1 MFGFF
6 VFVSMISREH
16 AGKEEKTMDR
26 NKDIILVTGATGQQ
40 GGVVARRLLLKG
52 FNVRAMTRKP
62 ESEKAR
68 ALAAL
73 GAEVIKG
80 DLDDPGSLERVL
92 EGVWGTFAVQNTW
105 EAGVV
110 REEEQGKRFAEIAR
124 KKGVHHYVYSSVG
137 SAHRGTSIPHF
148 DNKWRIEQ
156 TVRSLGFPSYTILR
170 PVFFMENFA
179 SPWFKPGL
187 LEGKLVIGLKPS
199 TRLQMIAVDD
209 IGKFGLLAFE
219 QYGKLNRVELDIAG
233 DELTMPEVARIL
245 GSAVGKK
252 IEYVEV
258 PKEEVRK
265 ASEDYAL
272 MLEWFD
278 RVGYNVD
285 IPGLEKRYGIG
296 LTKFKEWAD
305 LTHKVLKA
313 A

>member
-1 MFGFF
+1 
-6 VFVSMISREH
+6 
-16 AGKEEKTMDR
+16 MDR
-26 NKDIILVTGATGQQ
+26 SRDIILVSGATGNQ
-40 GGVVARRLLLKG
+40 GGVVARHLLSKG
-52 FNVRAMTRKP
+52 FKVRAMTRKP

-73 GAEVIKG
+73 GAEVTMG
-80 DLDDPGSLERVL
+80 DLDDPASLERVL
-92 EGVWGTFAVQNTW
+92 GGVWGAFAVQNTW

-124 KKGVHHYVYSSVG
+124 KGGVHHYVYSSVG
-137 SAHRGTSIPHF
+137 SAHRSTGIPHF

-187 LEGKLVIGLKPS
+187 LEGKLMIGIKPA
-199 TRLQMIAVDD
+199 TRLQMIAVED
-209 IGKFGLLAFE
+209 IGKFGLLAFD
-219 QYGKLNRVELDIAG
+219 QYEKMNRVELDISG
-233 DELTMPEVARIL
+233 DELTMPEIAGIL
-245 GSAVGKK
+245 SSAVGRK

-265 ASEDYAL
+265 GSEDYAI

-278 RVGYNVD
+278 RVGYNVN
-285 IPGLEKRYGIG
+285 IPGLAKRYGIA
-296 LTKFKEWAD
+296 LTKFKEWAGR
-305 LTHKVLKA
+305 TFQVLKA

>member
-1 MFGFF
+1 
-6 VFVSMISREH
+6 
-16 AGKEEKTMDR
+16 MDR
-26 NKDIILVTGATGQQ
+26 SRDIILVSGATGNQ
-40 GGVVARRLLLKG
+40 GGVVARHLLSKG
-52 FNVRAMTRKP
+52 FKVRAMTRKP

-73 GAEVIKG
+73 GAEVTMG
-80 DLDDPGSLERVL
+80 DLDDPASLERVL
-92 EGVWGTFAVQNTW
+92 GGVWGAFAVQNTW

-124 KKGVHHYVYSSVG
+124 KGGVHHYVYSSVG
-137 SAHRGTSIPHF
+137 SAHRSTGIPHF

-187 LEGKLVIGLKPS
+187 LEGKLMIGIKPA
-199 TRLQMIAVDD
+199 TRLQMVAVED
-209 IGKFGLLAFE
+209 IGKFGLLAFD
-219 QYGKLNRVELDIAG
+219 QYEKMNRVELDISG
-233 DELTMPEVARIL
+233 DELTMPEIAGIL
-245 GSAVGKK
+245 SSAVGRK

-265 ASEDYAL
+265 GSEDYAI

-278 RVGYNVD
+278 RVGYNVN
-285 IPGLEKRYGIG
+285 IPGLAKRYGIA
-296 LTKFKEWAD
+296 LTKFKEWAGR
-305 LTHKVLKA
+305 TFQVLKA

>member
-1 MFGFF
+1 
-6 VFVSMISREH
+6 
-16 AGKEEKTMDR
+16 
-26 NKDIILVTGATGQQ
+26 
-40 GGVVARRLLLKG
+40 
-52 FNVRAMTRKP
+52 MTRKP
-62 ESEKAR
+62 ESERAR

-73 GAEVIKG
+73 GAEVTRG
-80 DLDDPGSLERVL
+80 DLDDPASLERVL
-92 EGVWGTFAVQNTW
+92 GGVWGAFAVQNTW

-124 KKGVHHYVYSSVG
+124 KRGVHHYVYSSVG
-137 SAHRGTSIPHF
+137 SAHRSTGIPHF

-179 SPWFKPGL
+179 SPGFKPGL
-187 LEGKLVIGLKPS
+187 LEGKLMIGIKPV

-219 QYGKLNRVELDIAG
+219 KFEKMNRVELDIAG
-233 DELTMPEVARIL
+233 DELTMPEIAGNL
-245 GSAVGKK
+245 GSAVGRK

-258 PKEEVRK
+258 QKEEVRK
-265 ASEDYAL
+265 GSEDYAI

-285 IPGLEKRYGIG
+285 IPGLEKRYGIA
-296 LTKFKEWAD
+296 LTKFKEWVD
-305 LTHKVLKA
+305 RTFQVLKA